1 MAFWQ
6 TALIVLAIVWGV
18 QMIGVWLQMRHYR
31 DIMGSISATWS
42 DGRVGAGNARSVFG
56 KGVILVLVVGP
67 DDIVRRL
74 LVMEGRS
81 VFAKFKPLPEFEGR
95 RLDSLRDGAFGE
107 NEKGRAQALTAAI
120 AQIDRVANGSKAE
133 GDAQLAAA

>member
-6 TALIVLAIVWGV
+6 TALIALAIVWGV
-18 QMIGVWLQMRHYR
+18 QMVGVWLQMRHYR

-42 DGRVGAGNARSVFG
+42 DGRVGAGNARSLFG

-95 RLDSLRDGAFGE
+95 RLDSLRDSAFGE
-107 NEKGRAQALTAAI
+107 NEKGRAQALAAAI
-120 AQIDRVANGSKAE
+120 AQIDRVANESKTESGAR
-133 GDAQLAAA
+133 LATA